1 MAVKPRKSFNE
12 ISSISIRIWI
22 IFWLISGC
30 TSSIPIAQTPTASPS
45 TGVPITTQPSRS
57 PSATAT
63 TLPTKTETP
72 TMAVT
77 PKFWTP
83 GPTPTA
89 IQVSVPPGECV
100 VSPPLQGNAMDVQR
114 IGSTSCFVWA
124 DEFNNET
131 GFRLML
137 QFGYN
142 GEVFLYDLPADTTG
156 MPFPAVLLE
165 PLGQS
170 FEYCMEHKNYD
181 VTLYAL
187 LPDQEPQPFTGFGF
201 GGECDRLEMPSA
213 TPQPAS
219 TRTAAPLSKDFPPTL
234 YIKGP
239 VNGYASLVLQEGAEI
254 QEIASLGE
262 VKQVND
268 ALRVGQTVLVLTDI
282 ALLAVD
288 MQNGQVKTVE
298 GLPPEYFIGAMTTS
312 PNQEKV
318 ILIVSFGTQPSDGG
332 LLLEYSSD
340 TRSLKPL
347 SPVNDIFPY
356 TSFLRPVGLTD
367 DNLLYMIP
375 LGGDASF
382 IEILRYD
389 LDNRQTSVL
398 DVGSS
403 ESDAAVSPDGRFL
416 VTHSVDLTNPSTDPL
431 IRGIRLIPLQT
442 GSQPNRWIKLP
453 FYPSRPVGPLVWSPD
468 SRFVY
473 FSIDPTHAEAGDF
486 SYGIW
491 KLDVQTME
499 VSLVAE
505 NERVWSH
512 PITLSEDEQWLLL
525 WPEFVQD
532 YIAVNLK
539 TGLIVSIPKPEGGSL
554 LVRNQQ

>member
-1 MAVKPRKSFNE
+1 
-12 ISSISIRIWI
+12 
-22 IFWLISGC
+22 
-30 TSSIPIAQTPTASPS
+30 
-45 TGVPITTQPSRS
+45 
-57 PSATAT
+57 
-63 TLPTKTETP
+63 
-72 TMAVT
+72 
-77 PKFWTP
+77 
-83 GPTPTA
+83 
-89 IQVSVPPGECV
+89 
-100 VSPPLQGNAMDVQR
+100 MDVQS
-114 IGSTSCFVWA
+114 IDSTSCFVWA
-124 DEFNNET
+124 DEFDNEI

-181 VTLYAL
+181 VTLFAL

-219 TRTAAPLSKDFPPTL
+219 TQTAAPLSEDIPPTL

-239 VNGYASLVLQEGAEI
+239 VNGYASLVRQVGAEI
-254 QEIASLGE
+254 QQIASLSE
-262 VKQVND
+262 IRQVND
-268 ALRVGQTVLVLTDI
+268 AMRVGHTVLVLTDS

-288 MQNGQVKTVE
+288 LENGQVETVE
-298 GLPPEYFIGAMTTS
+298 GLPPEYFIGALIPS

-318 ILIVSFGTQPSDGG
+318 ILIVGFGTQPSDGG
-332 LLLEYSSD
+332 LMLEYSPE

-382 IEILRYD
+382 IEILRYG
-389 LDNRQTSVL
+389 LENRQTSVL

-403 ESDAAVSPDGRFL
+403 EFDAAVSPDGHFL
-416 VTHSVDLTNPSTDPL
+416 VTHGVDLSNPSTDPL
-431 IRGIRLIPLQT
+431 TRGIRLISLQADP
-442 GSQPNRWIKLP
+442 QPNHWIELP
-453 FYPSRPVGPLVWSPD
+453 FYPSRPVGPLLWSPD

-473 FSIDPTHAEAGDF
+473 FSIDPTQAEVGDI

-499 VSLVAE
+499 VSLVVE
-505 NERVWSH
+505 NEWVWSH
-512 PITLSEDEQWLLL
+512 PITLSEDGQWLLL
-525 WPEFVQD
+525 WPEFDQE
-532 YIAVNLK
+532 YIAVNLT
-539 TGLIVSIPKPEGGSL
+539 TGLSVSIPKPEGGSL